1 MEKLK
6 ITDED
11 LRRDVKTVGEDVKRI
26 DERLS
31 CDIVEQ
37 EELIKRVERCRKDL
51 KQLKNTL
58 GGMEQKDNQM
68 LKNLQRSLQESNQR
82 LKKVSGF
89 LLLVKYT
96 LFSL

>member
-6 ITDED
+6 VTDED